1 MLQVFVKCSFSAGKQ
16 PSDFFNLTFQ
26 TVIDMFTNAE
36 EETTVQESTEL
47 TTEQRRWAGT
57 ESPARSVCLGL
68 KVPSKLNWVP
78 GTRPSFLFLSPAPV
92 YFHYQY
98 QILIAGPCGI
108 SLQGIASQRDPI
120 SPHPWSPP
128 SYRVTVSWL
137 QSAALISFLSGFSG
151 GVGLE
156 VAERPAKIDPLFF
169 QRGGGREGGGGLTA
183 SPESIW
189 CSSVRSIEQ
198 LHPNAAA
205 VGVQVSEKTRSSD
218 GPRGGGDVQ
227 LGAS

>member
-1 MLQVFVKCSFSAGKQ
+1 
-16 PSDFFNLTFQ
+16 
-26 TVIDMFTNAE
+26 MFTNAE

-128 SYRVTVSWL
+128 RIEWPSPGCRAPRWSPSCPASLEVSDLRW
-137 QSAALISFLSGFSG
+137 QSARQRLILS
-151 GVGLE
+151 
-156 VAERPAKIDPLFF
+156 FF
-169 QRGGGREGGGGLTA
+169 QRGGGRKGGRRGFNSLAWEHLMFQRSVNRAT
-183 SPESIW
+183 SPQRRR
-189 CSSVRSIEQ
+189 CGCPSVREDEKLRRTSGGRRCSARSVLTENMKKSI
-198 LHPNAAA
+198 L
-205 VGVQVSEKTRSSD
+205 
-218 GPRGGGDVQ
+218 
-227 LGAS
+227 

>member
-1 MLQVFVKCSFSAGKQ
+1 
-16 PSDFFNLTFQ
+16 
-26 TVIDMFTNAE
+26 MFTNAE

-98 QILIAGPCGI
+98 QIFIAGPCGI

-128 SYRVTVSWL
+128 RIEWPSPGCRAPRWSPSCPASLEVS
-137 QSAALISFLSGFSG
+137 
-151 GVGLE
+151 GLE

-169 QRGGGREGGGGLTA
+169 QQGGGREGGGGLTA

-205 VGVQVSEKTRSSD
+205 VGVQVSEKTRNSD

>member
-1 MLQVFVKCSFSAGKQ
+1 
-16 PSDFFNLTFQ
+16 
-26 TVIDMFTNAE
+26 MFTNAE

-78 GTRPSFLFLSPAPV
+78 GTRPSFLSPAPV

-128 SYRVTVSWL
+128 RIEWPSPGCRAPRWSPSCPASLEVSDSRW
-137 QSAALISFLSGFSG
+137 QSARQRLILSFFSG
-151 GVGLE
+151 GE
-156 VAERPAKIDPLFF
+156 EE
-169 QRGGGREGGGGLTA
+169 REGGGGLTA

-189 CSSVRSIEQ
+189 CSSVQSIEQ

-218 GPRGGGDVQ
+218 GPQGGGDVQ